1 MSVRT
6 REKKQNGMWS
16 YVADEDRIPKD
27 HPLRAMRALIDP
39 ILADLSPRFSQ
50 LYAANGRASIPPE
63 YLLRALLLQLLYSVR
78 SERMLVEQLHYN
90 MLFRWFV
97 GLNTDD
103 PVWHATTFTKNRE
116 RLLSGDI
123 AQAFFDRVF
132 AVAQTRDLV
141 SDEHFTVDGT
151 LIEAWAGQK
160 SFRPKDEPPDDG
172 PGGSNPTVNFRGE
185 QRANDTHASR
195 TDPDARL
202 VKKARGQASQLGY
215 HGHVLMENRN
225 GLVAQATLT
234 IASGFAERAAAINM
248 VDRLPYRAR
257 ITLGADKGYD
267 TADFISACRER
278 GVTPH
283 VACTTD
289 FRRHSAIDA
298 RTTRHRGY
306 ELSQRKRK
314 RVEEIFGWLKTV
326 GVLRKTRHRGRARV
340 DWIFTFAAATFNLV
354 RIRNLSGGIA

>member
-1 MSVRT
+1 VRT
-6 REKKQNGMWS
+6 REKKQRGMWS

-27 HPLRAMRALIDP
+27 HPLRAMRKLVDP
-39 ILADLSPRFSQ
+39 ILESLSPHFSQ
-50 LYAANGRASIPPE
+50 IYATDGRASIPPE
-63 YLLRALLLQLLYSVR
+63 YLLRALLLQLLYSIR

-103 PVWHATTFTKNRE
+103 PVWHATTFTKNRD
-116 RLLSGDI
+116 RLMRGDI

-132 AVAQTRDLV
+132 SVAQTRELV

-160 SFRPKDEPPDDG
+160 SFRPKNDP
-172 PGGSNPTVNFRGE
+172 PGGSSGGSRNPTVDFRNQARSNE
-185 QRANDTHASR
+185 THASL

-202 VKKARGQASQLGY
+202 VKKATGQASHLGY
-215 HGHVLMENRN
+215 HGHVLMENRS

-234 IASGFAERAAAINM
+234 IASGFAEREAALAL
-248 VDRLPYRAR
+248 VDRLARRGR

-267 TADFISACRER
+267 AASFAEACRDR

-289 FRRHSAIDA
+289 TRRRSAIDA
-298 RTTRHRGY
+298 RTTRHPGY
-306 ELSQRKRK
+306 EISQRKRK
-314 RVEEIFGWLKTV
+314 RVEEIFGWLKTIA
-326 GVLRKTRHRGRARV
+326 VLRKTRHRGRERV
-340 DWIFTFAAATFNLV
+340 NWIFTFAAAAFNLV
-354 RIRNLSGGIA
+354 RIRNLMVQAA

>member
-1 MSVRT
+1 
-6 REKKQNGMWS
+6 MWS

-50 LYAANGRASIPPE
+50 LYAGNGRASIPPE

-78 SERMLVEQLHYN
+78 SERMLVEQLQYN

-123 AQAFFDRVF
+123 AQAFFDHVF

-160 SFRPKDEPPDDG
+160 SFRPKDEPPKDG
-172 PGGSNPTVNFRGE
+172 GPRNPSIDFRNQQRSNE
-185 QRANDTHASR
+185 THAST

-202 VKKARGQASQLGY
+202 VKKSRAVASQLGY

-225 GLVAQATLT
+225 GLVAQAMLS
-234 IASGFAERAAAINM
+234 IASGFAEREAALELI
-248 VDRLPYRAR
+248 DRLHARGR

-267 TADFISACRER
+267 VASFIAACRARSEVASENWTER
-278 GVTPH
+278 
-283 VACTTD
+283 
-289 FRRHSAIDA
+289 
-298 RTTRHRGY
+298 
-306 ELSQRKRK
+306 
-314 RVEEIFGWLKTV
+314 
-326 GVLRKTRHRGRARV
+326 
-340 DWIFTFAAATFNLV
+340 
-354 RIRNLSGGIA
+354 

>member
-1 MSVRT
+1 MRT
-6 REKKQNGMWS
+6 REKVQRGMWS

-39 ILADLSPRFSQ
+39 ILRELSPRFGR
-50 LYAANGRASIPPE
+50 LYAKNGRASIPPE
-63 YLLRALLLQLLYSVR
+63 YLLRALVLQLLYSIR

-103 PVWHATTFTKNRE
+103 PVWHATTFTKNRD
-116 RLLSGDI
+116 RLLQGDI

-132 AVAQTRDLV
+132 ALAQARELV

-151 LIEAWAGQK
+151 LVEAWAGHK
-160 SFRPKDEPPDDG
+160 SFRPRDEPRDG
-172 PGGSNPTVNFRGE
+172 DSNGRSNPTVDFRAE
-185 QRANDTHASR
+185 RRSNETHASR

-202 VKKARGQASQLGY
+202 VKKAQGQASHLGY
-215 HGHVLMENRN
+215 HGHVLMENRS

-234 IASGFAERAAAINM
+234 IASGYAEREAAFTLI
-248 VDRLPYRAR
+248 DRLPNRR
-257 ITLGADKGYD
+257 HITLGADKGYD
-267 TADFISACRER
+267 TADFIAGCRDR
-278 GVTPH
+278 DVTPH
-283 VACTTD
+283 VACTSD
-289 FRRHSAIDA
+289 VRRRSAIDG
-298 RTTRHRGY
+298 RTTRHPGY
-306 ELSQRKRK
+306 AVSQRKRK

-340 DWIFTFAAATFNLV
+340 DWIFTFAAAAFNLV
-354 RIRNLSGGIA
+354 RIRNLAAATA

>member
-1 MSVRT
+1 
-6 REKKQNGMWS
+6 MWS

-39 ILADLSPRFSQ
+39 ILRELSPRFGR
-50 LYAANGRASIPPE
+50 LYAKNGRASIPPE
-63 YLLRALLLQLLYSVR
+63 YLLRALVLQLLYSIR

-103 PVWHATTFTKNRE
+103 PVWHATTFTKNRD
-116 RLLSGDI
+116 RLLQGDI

-132 AVAQTRDLV
+132 ALAQARELV

-160 SFRPKDEPPDDG
+160 SFRPKDEPHDG
-172 PGGSNPTVNFRGE
+172 DSSGGSNPTVDFRAE
-185 QRANDTHASR
+185 RRSNETHASR

-202 VKKARGQASQLGY
+202 VKKAQGQASHLGY
-215 HGHVLMENRN
+215 HGHVLMENRS

-234 IASGFAERAAAINM
+234 IASGYAEREAAFTLI
-248 VDRLPYRAR
+248 DRLQNRGR

-267 TADFISACRER
+267 TADFIAGCRGR
-278 GVTPH
+278 DVTPH
-283 VACTTD
+283 VACTSD
-289 FRRHSAIDA
+289 VRRRSAIDG
-298 RTTRHRGY
+298 RTTRHPGY
-306 ELSQRKRK
+306 AVSQRKRK

-340 DWIFTFAAATFNLV
+340 DWIFTFAAAAFNLV
-354 RIRNLSGGIA
+354 RIRNLTGATA

>member
-1 MSVRT
+1 
-6 REKKQNGMWS
+6 MWS

-50 LYAANGRASIPPE
+50 LYAGNGRASIPPE

-78 SERMLVEQLHYN
+78 SERMLVEQLQYN

-123 AQAFFDRVF
+123 AQAFFDHVF

-160 SFRPKDEPPDDG
+160 SFRPKDEPPKDG
-172 PGGSNPTVNFRGE
+172 GPRNPSIDFRNQQRSNE
-185 QRANDTHASR
+185 THAST

-202 VKKARGQASQLGY
+202 VKKSRAVASQLGY

-225 GLVAQATLT
+225 GLVAQAMLS
-234 IASGFAERAAAINM
+234 IASGFAEREAALELI
-248 VDRLPYRAR
+248 DRLHARGR

-267 TADFISACRER
+267 VASFIAACRAR
-278 GVTPH
+278 SVTPH
-283 VACTTD
+283 VACTSD
-289 FRRHSAIDA
+289 IRRRSAIDA
-298 RTTRHRGY
+298 RTFRHDGY
-306 ELSQRKRK
+306 AVSQRKRK
-314 RVEEIFGWLKTV
+314 RVEEIFGWMKTV
-326 GVLRKTRHRGRARV
+326 GALRKTRHRGRDRV
-340 DWIFTFAAATFNLV
+340 NWVFTFAAAAFNLI
-354 RIRNLSGGIA
+354 RIRNLTTATI